1 MLPERL
7 HLLFHRRP
15 VQIENRTKQVDDRRA
30 LLAAAMPGLRSF
42 VRRIAGSGELA
53 REIIQETCLK
63 VLGADEVPDSS
74 RFSAWCRS
82 VARNVWIAQ
91 RRRSTPP
98 MGAVALDGMLHRLP
112 DLRADPERRVYAS
125 ERIAR
130 ASSGLDGESARLLVR
145 RYVLGERAVDLA
157 GEHEQNPSAVRT
169 RLWRLRSTLRTRK
182 RR

>member
-1 MLPERL
+1 MLAERL
-7 HLLFHRRP
+7 RLLSHRRP

-42 VRRIAGSGELA
+42 VRQLTRSGELA
-53 REIIQETCLK
+53 REILQETCLK
-63 VLGADEVPDSS
+63 VLGAEDVPDAP
-74 RFSAWCRS
+74 RFGAWCRG
-82 VARNVWIAQ
+82 VARNVWMAQ

-98 MGAVALDGMLHRLP
+98 IGEVPLDSVLRRLSDP
-112 DLRADPERRVYAS
+112 RVDPERRVYAS
-125 ERIAR
+125 ERLAR

-145 RYVLGERAVDLA
+145 RYVFGERAVDLA